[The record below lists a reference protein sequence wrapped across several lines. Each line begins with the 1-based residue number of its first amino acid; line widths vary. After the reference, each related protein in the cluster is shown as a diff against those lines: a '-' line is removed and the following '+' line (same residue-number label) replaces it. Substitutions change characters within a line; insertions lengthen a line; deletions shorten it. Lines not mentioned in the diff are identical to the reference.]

1 MNTNNNHTHPL
12 TAAIDTIATA
22 VDEALVIATESDSSD
37 ALLARLA
44 TARAG
49 IVRVDLI
56 THVIDIP
63 LDGPRVYADEL
74 SPDYGKSLAT
84 AIDKS
89 KLPKLQAIPQ
99 KHGEKIRPG
108 IGAKLKRPLDYEC
121 PTCHAAPGTF
131 CFKFTTQGKHGV
143 PTEERNQGTS
153 FHALRSAR
161 SRDANSKI
169 KAEYDR
175 TQAKAMQ

>member
-1 MNTNNNHTHPL
+1 MNTNNTHTHPL

-63 LDGPRVYADEL
+63 LDQPRTYADEL
-74 SPDYGKSLAT
+74 PPGARPKPLN
-84 AIDKS
+84 
-89 KLPKLQAIPQ
+89 LPKLQAIPQ
-99 KHGEKIRPG
+99 KHGEKLRPG